1 MEERI
6 GIDIDAVITD
16 EGRGDNNVWHKNI
29 CDYFNLDCRQTTS
42 YEFTKAYGITEEQVE
57 KFMLEK
63 GKEIMR
69 NISPRP
75 HCKEVLAEFKA
86 ENLDII
92 LITARSIE
100 EKELTTTWLKKHN
113 IPYDDLFFSDNKI
126 EICQKENIKLFV
138 DDHVKHL
145 YPLKKAGIPTLLM
158 NMPHN
163 QQVNGEF
170 KRVNNWLEI
179 KKEARKI
186 LAIN

>member
-1 MEERI
+1 MRKKI
-6 GIDIDAVITD
+6 GVDIDEVITD
-16 EGRGDNNVWHKNI
+16 EGRGDDNVWHKKI
-29 CDYFNLDCRQTTS
+29 CEYFNLTTKES
-42 YEFTKAYGITEEQVE
+42 SAYDFTEAYGLSESEVE

-75 HCKEVLAEFKA
+75 HCKETLTEFKTK
-86 ENLDII
+86 NWDII
-92 LITARSIE
+92 LITARSVE
-100 EKELTTTWLKKHN
+100 DKKLTTTWLKKHN

-126 EICQKENIKLFV
+126 EVCQKEKIRLFI

-145 YPLKKAGIPTLLM
+145 YPLKEAGIPVLLM

-163 QQVNGEF
+163 QEVNGKF

-186 LAIN
+186 LATN